1 MKAGLVGFPQ
11 TGKTT
16 LFEALT
22 GQTAAPGSSS
32 RAAKSGMG
40 VVRVPDERV
49 TRLSAMYH
57 PKKTTYAEVVFV
69 DTPRSKATPSGL
81 DAGMLQAVAEA
92 DALVVV
98 LCGFAD
104 AGSAAL
110 NPERELQDFEAELIL
125 SDLGAVERRLERLA
139 KTRDSDREK
148 AVLERCLALLGAG
161 SALRHLALS
170 PDEEKAI
177 SSFAFLSR
185 RPLLLVLNTSERDM
199 GAPLPAGLAAIAEAS
214 GAKLLAVCAAVEAEI
229 ARLPEADQAD
239 FLASMGIDEPASA
252 RLIRSAYALLDYVS
266 FFTVGEDEVR
276 AWTVRR
282 GSPAPRAAGR
292 VHSDIERG
300 FIRAEV
306 MSYDEF
312 IEAGSEARMKAL
324 GRFRVEGKDYVV
336 EDGDII
342 NFRFN
347 V

>member
-22 GQTAAPGSSS
+22 GQHAGAPGAS
-32 RAAKSGMG
+32 RTAKSGLG

-49 TRLSAMYH
+49 TRLSGMYH
-57 PKKTTYAEVVFV
+57 PKKTTHAEVVFV
-69 DTPRSKATPSGL
+69 DAPRSKTTPSGL
-81 DAGMLQAVAEA
+81 DAGMLQAASEA

-98 LCGFAD
+98 LRGFCD
-104 AGSAAL
+104 LGGSASS
-110 NPERELQDFEAELIL
+110 PERELQDFEAELIL
-125 SDLGAVERRLERLA
+125 ADLGAVERRLERLA
-139 KTRDSDREK
+139 KTLDSDREK
-148 AVLERCLALLGAG
+148 AVLERCLEVLG
-161 SALRHLALS
+161 SSRALRHLELGAE
-170 PDEEKAI
+170 EEKAV

-185 RPLLLVLNTSERDM
+185 RPLLVVLNTGENDVA
-199 GAPLPAGLAAIAEAS
+199 APLPAGLVALAEQS
-214 GAKLLAVCAAVEAEI
+214 GAGFMAACAALEAEI
-229 ARLPEADQAD
+229 ARLPQADQAE

-282 GSPAPRAAGR
+282 GSLAPRAAGR

>member
-22 GQTAAPGSSS
+22 GQTAAPSGSN
-32 RAAKSGMG
+32 RTAKSGLG

-49 TRLSAMYH
+49 TRLSGLYR

-69 DTPRSKATPSGL
+69 DTPRSRATPSGL
-81 DAGMLQAVAEA
+81 DASILQAVAEA

-98 LCGFAD
+98 LRGFAD
-104 AGSAAL
+104 TGSAAP

-139 KTRDSDREK
+139 KTRDSEREK
-148 AVLERCLALLGAG
+148 AVLERCLEPLGAG
-161 SALRHLALS
+161 SALRHLELC
-170 PDEEKAI
+170 PDEEKAV

-185 RPLLLVLNTSERDM
+185 RPLLVVLNTSEKDV
-199 GAPLPAGLAAIAEAS
+199 GAPLPPGLATLAQAS
-214 GAKLLAVCAAVEAEI
+214 GARLLDVCAAVEAEI
-229 ARLPEADQAD
+229 ARLPQADQAD

-252 RLIRSAYALLDYVS
+252 RLIRSAYALLDYIS

-282 GSPAPRAAGR
+282 GSLAPRAAGR

-324 GRFRVEGKDYVV
+324 GRFRVEGKEYVV
-336 EDGDII
+336 KDGDIV

>member
-22 GQTAAPGSSS
+22 GQPAGASGSARS
-32 RAAKSGMG
+32 AKSGLG

-49 TRLSAMYH
+49 TRLSALYH

-81 DAGMLQAVAEA
+81 DAAMLQAVAEA

-98 LCGFAD
+98 LRGFTD
-104 AGSAAL
+104 LGGAAS

-148 AVLERCLALLGAG
+148 AVLERCLERLGAG
-161 SALRHLALS
+161 SALRHLELS
-170 PDEEKAI
+170 PEQEKAV

-185 RPLLLVLNTSERDM
+185 RPLLVVLNTSEKDV
-199 GAPLPAGLAAIAEAS
+199 GAPPPPGLAALAQAS
-214 GAKLLAVCAAVEAEI
+214 GAGLLAVCAAVEAEI
-229 ARLPEADQAD
+229 ARLPEEDQAD

-252 RLIRSAYALLDYVS
+252 RLIRSAYTLLDYIS

-336 EDGDII
+336 EDGDIV

>member
-22 GQTAAPGSSS
+22 GQPTAASGST
-32 RAAKSGMG
+32 RTAKSGLG
-40 VVRVPDERV
+40 VVRVPDARV
-49 TRLSAMYH
+49 ARLSGVYR
-57 PKKTTYAEVVFV
+57 PRKTTYAEVVFV

-81 DAGMLQAVAEA
+81 DAAMLQAVAEA

-98 LCGFAD
+98 LRGFPD
-104 AGSAAL
+104 LGGAAP

-125 SDLGAVERRLERLA
+125 GDLGAVERRLERLA

-148 AVLERCLALLGAG
+148 AVLERCLERLGAG
-161 SALRHLALS
+161 SALRHLELS
-170 PDEEKAI
+170 PEQEKAV

-185 RPLLLVLNTSERDM
+185 RPLLVVLNTSEKDVE
-199 GAPLPAGLAAIAEAS
+199 APLPAGLTTLAHAS
-214 GAKLLAVCAAVEAEI
+214 GARLLAVCAAVEAEI
-229 ARLPEADQAD
+229 ARLPEVDQAD
-239 FLASMGIDEPASA
+239 FLASMGIGEPASA
-252 RLIRSAYALLDYVS
+252 RLIRSAYALLDYIS

-282 GSPAPRAAGR
+282 GSLAPRAAGR

-312 IEAGSEARMKAL
+312 IEAGSEARMKSL

-336 EDGDII
+336 QDGDIV